1 MNLKYGSSDSSSD
14 SPNISLFSSEN
25 AWPCVAGEGSS
36 DLSCI
41 TGPSGTAATAIKE
54 GGSTQASDWGEVGGG
69 GVGATVVVVVGLLLG
84 ALVVVVV
91 VGFASL
97 MAEFVRLPEISF

>member
-14 SPNISLFSSEN
+14 SPNISMFSSEN
-25 AWPCVAGEGSS
+25 AWLCVAGEGSS

-54 GGSTQASDWGEVGGG
+54 GGSTQASDWGEAGG
-69 GVGATVVVVVGLLLG
+69 GVEGATVLVVVGLLLG